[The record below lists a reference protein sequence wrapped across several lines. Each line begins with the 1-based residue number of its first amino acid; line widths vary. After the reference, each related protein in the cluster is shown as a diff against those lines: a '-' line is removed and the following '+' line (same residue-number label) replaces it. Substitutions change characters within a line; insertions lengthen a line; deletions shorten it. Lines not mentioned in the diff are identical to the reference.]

1 VLKLSLLSVA
11 LPLMIAAASGQTP
24 APVAPQ
30 ASPKAAYD
38 DAMRPLQITRNSIEN
53 WSETETAALGVTI
66 EHAAAECLARD
77 PKTFA
82 GEDLVDLMRLCALGQ
97 TWPATVRSANLYIAA
112 KDIAKPRL
120 NQAYAAM
127 IDALLHLHDE
137 HDAFMASKAILTSVP
152 YDALCA
158 EVIDEA
164 IAYMQFSYT
173 ADAITLAEARQPLLL
188 ARLQALTVPP
198 AASNSVAPVVQTAAT
213 DPPQSLYEL
222 YADGLCFAE
231 LQQLD
236 KQPAE
241 ATVAA
246 LDATLTATLAPDDA
260 LRIAA
265 LRRRYALLGQPLPK
279 LAATTWVGATTYL
292 GEGGKVPELPVAHT
306 ITALLLF
313 PDWCAQ
319 CVRMGADFPKGPFMV
334 SGHDAFFYGLL
345 AETYLPETGKQLPV
359 TPAFAPE
366 DAAALLTGTPTL
378 AVNPTVLNQFTV
390 TDPPFLIIADAQG
403 IIRVL
408 QPVTE
413 DAMAPRNTVDSA
425 IALVGSK
432 WGVERPTPKPDAA
445 PDGAK
450 LLPH

>member
-1 VLKLSLLSVA
+1 VTKLPLLSVA
-11 LPLMIAAASGQTP
+11 LTLVVALACGQTP
-24 APVAPQ
+24 APAAPQ
-30 ASPKAAYD
+30 VSPRAAYD
-38 DAMRPLQITRNSIEN
+38 DAMRPLQITRNSIGN

-66 EHAAAECLARD
+66 EHAAAECAARD

-97 TWPATVRSANLYIAA
+97 AWPATVKSANLYIAA
-112 KDIAKPRL
+112 RDVAKPRL
-120 NQAYAAM
+120 SQAYAAL

-137 HDAFMASKAILTSVP
+137 HGAFTASQAILTAVP
-152 YDALCA
+152 YDTLTA

-164 IAYMQFSYT
+164 IAYMQFSFT
-173 ADAITLAEARQPLLL
+173 ADAITLATARQPLLL
-188 ARLQALTVPP
+188 ARLRALTSPQP
-198 AASNSVAPVVQTAAT
+198 AGASVGVAVQTAAT
-213 DPPQSLYEL
+213 DPPQSIHEL
-222 YADGLCFAE
+222 YADGLFFAE

-246 LDATLTATLAPDDA
+246 LDDALPATLVPDDA
-260 LRIAA
+260 LPIAA
-265 LRRRYALLGQPLPK
+265 LRRRYAMLGQPLPNI
-279 LAATTWVGATTYL
+279 AVTTWPGAKAYL
-292 GEGGKVPELPVAHT
+292 GEGGKAPELPVAHT

-319 CVRMGADFPKGPFMV
+319 CVRMGKDFPKGLFMV

-345 AETYLPETGKQLPV
+345 AETYLPETRKQLPA
-359 TPAFAPE
+359 TPSYAPE
-366 DAAALLTGTPTL
+366 DAAALLAGTPTL
-378 AVNPTVLNQFTV
+378 AVNPAALNQFTV
-390 TDPPFLIIADAQG
+390 TDPPFLILTDAQG

-425 IALVGSK
+425 IALVGRQ
-432 WGVERPTPKPDAA
+432 WGGEQPVPKPDAA
-445 PDGAK
+445 PTGAE
-450 LLPH
+450 PRS

>member
-1 VLKLSLLSVA
+1 MTKLPFLSVA
-11 LPLMIAAASGQTP
+11 FALTLTAACGQTP
-24 APVAPQ
+24 TPTAPQ
-30 ASPKAAYD
+30 ASPRAAYD
-38 DAMRPLQITRNSIEN
+38 DAMRPLQITRNSIGN

-66 EHAAAECLARD
+66 EHAAAECAARD

-97 TWPATVRSANLYIAA
+97 AWPATVKSANLYIAA

-120 NQAYAAM
+120 SQAYAAL
-127 IDALLHLHDE
+127 IDALLHLYDE
-137 HDAFMASKAILTSVP
+137 HDAFTASQAILTAVP
-152 YDALCA
+152 YDTLTA

-164 IAYMQFSYT
+164 IAYMQFSFT
-173 ADAITLAEARQPLLL
+173 ADAITLATARQPLLL
-188 ARLQALTVPP
+188 ARLQALTTPP
-198 AASNSVAPVVQTAAT
+198 ESASVGPAVQTAAT
-213 DPPQSLYEL
+213 DPPQSIHEL
-222 YADGLCFAE
+222 YADGLSFAE

-236 KQPAE
+236 KQPAA

-246 LDATLTATLAPDDA
+246 LDAALPATLAPDDA
-260 LRIAA
+260 LPIAA
-265 LRRRYALLGQPLPK
+265 LRRRYAMLGQPLPK
-279 LAATTWVGATTYL
+279 IAVTTWPEAKAYL
-292 GEGGKVPELPVAHT
+292 GAEDKAPELPVAHT

-319 CVRMGADFPKGPFMV
+319 CVRMGKDFPKGLFMV

-359 TPAFAPE
+359 TPTYAPE
-366 DAAALLTGTPTL
+366 DAAALLAGTPTL
-378 AVNPTVLNQFTV
+378 AVNPAVLNQFAV
-390 TDPPFLIIADAQG
+390 TDPPFLILTDAQG

-425 IALVGSK
+425 IALVGRQ
-432 WGVERPTPKPDAA
+432 WGVEQPVPKPDGAA
-445 PDGAK
+445 AAAEPST
-450 LLPH
+450 H

>member
-1 VLKLSLLSVA
+1 MTKLPLLSTA
-11 LPLMIAAASGQTP
+11 FLLITAATACGQTP
-24 APVAPQ
+24 PPAAPQ
-30 ASPKAAYD
+30 VSPKAAYD
-38 DAMRPLQITRNSIEN
+38 NAMRPLQVTRNSIAN
-53 WSETETAALGVTI
+53 WSAIESAALGVTI
-66 EHAAAECLARD
+66 EHAAAECAARD

-97 TWPATVRSANLYIAA
+97 AWPATVRSANLYISA
-112 KDIAKPRL
+112 KDIPKPRL

-137 HDAFMASKAILTSVP
+137 HDAFTTSEKMLSAVP
-152 YDALCA
+152 YDALTA

-164 IAYMQFSYT
+164 LAYMQFSFT
-173 ADAITLAEARQPLLL
+173 DDALTLATARQPLLL
-188 ARLQALTVPP
+188 ARLQALASPP
-198 AASNSVAPVVQTAAT
+198 PSAPTDSAPSPAPT
-213 DPPQSLYEL
+213 DPPQSIHEL
-222 YADGLCFAE
+222 YGDGLSLAE

-236 KQPAE
+236 KQPAD

-246 LDATLTATLAPDDA
+246 LDATLPATLVPDDA
-260 LRIAA
+260 LPIAA
-265 LRRRYALLGQPLPK
+265 LRRRYAMLGQPLPK
-279 LAATTWVGATTYL
+279 LAATTWIGAKAYL
-292 GEGGKVPELPVAHT
+292 GEGGKAPDLPVAHT

-319 CVRMGADFPKGPFMV
+319 CIRMGADFPKGVFSV

-359 TPAFAPE
+359 TPTYAPE

-378 AVNPTVLNQFTV
+378 AVNPTVLNQFAV
-390 TDPPFLIIADAQG
+390 TDPPFLIVADPQG
-403 IIRVL
+403 IVRVL

-425 IALVGSK
+425 IALVGRQ
-432 WGVERPTPKPDAA
+432 WPVEHAVPELGPSPA
-445 PDGAK
+445 GQQS
-450 LLPH
+450 LPH